1 VSYSWSSGANEN
13 VERRIPADRPVWI
26 ISDLHLGDG
35 DRNDTF
41 MGKDRALLA
50 LLEEVRAARGRLV
63 IAGDAID
70 ILQAGDLT
78 RVIKAHGKLLQTL
91 SSMAAAHDVIYLC
104 GNHDDDMR
112 VYRDL
117 LRFEVCNRLWI
128 GDEIVVQHGHEFDE
142 WIGPQMQTA
151 SFLTRMHHGIE
162 RACNVWIRLP
172 LADFYNWGNRLAFW
186 LFHKYWWYL
195 HLRNALFTK
204 LGFLGAV
211 RHSEWVIDYWV
222 RNEAGDPM
230 TMTMPAVGYA
240 KKVGAKFVV
249 CGHAH
254 MPGNVD
260 VRGVR
265 YVNTGS
271 WTFGW
276 AQYAHWD
283 GKDFAVKD
291 WLSGR
296 TYGDELYRPLVDGD
310 LDHVTFPRWWRNQYL
325 GWFRFRSGEL
335 RKFRRVPA

>member
-1 VSYSWSSGANEN
+1 MSYTWSAGPSQS
-13 VERRIPADRPVWI
+13 VERRIDADRPVYI

-35 DRNDTF
+35 GRNDTF
-41 MGKDRALLA
+41 MGKDRELLA
-50 LLEEVRAARGRLV
+50 LLDEVREKNARLV

-78 RVIKAHGKLLQTL
+78 SVIRAHGKLLGAL
-91 SSMAAAHDVIYLC
+91 SQLSATHDVYYLC
-104 GNHDDDMR
+104 GNHDDDLR

-117 LRFEVCNRLWI
+117 LRFDVCNRLWI
-128 GDEIVVQHGHEFDE
+128 GDDVVVQHGHEFDD
-142 WIGPQMQTA
+142 WIGPQMATA
-151 SFLTRMHHGIE
+151 SFLTKLHHSVE

-172 LADFYNWGNRLAFW
+172 MADFYNWGNRLAFW
-186 LFHKYWWYL
+186 LFHKFWLYL
-195 HLRNALFTK
+195 TVRNAILRR
-204 LGFLGAV
+204 LGATEAI
-211 RHSEWVIDYWV
+211 RRSDWVIDYWV

-230 TMTMPAVGYA
+230 TMTRPAVAYA
-240 KKVGAKFVV
+240 RRNGARYVV

-260 VRGVR
+260 FDGVR

-276 AQYAHWD
+276 SQYAKWD
-283 GKDFAVKD
+283 GADFVVRD

-296 TYGDELYRPLVDGD
+296 EYRDALYRPLVDGD
-310 LDHVTFPRWWRNQYL
+310 LDRLTFARWWRNQYL

-335 RKFRRVPA
+335 RNRRRAAS